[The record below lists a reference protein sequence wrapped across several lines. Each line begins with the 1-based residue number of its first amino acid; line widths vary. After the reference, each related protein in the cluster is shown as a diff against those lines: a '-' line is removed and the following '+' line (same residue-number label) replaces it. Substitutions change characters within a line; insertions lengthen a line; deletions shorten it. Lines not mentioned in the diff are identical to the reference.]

1 MIEFQN
7 VVKRYANL
15 FALDDVSFKIEPGEI
30 VGLLGPNGAG
40 KSTAMNILTGYLAPT
55 SGRVLIDG
63 VDAAGSPIDVR
74 RKIGYLPEQPPL
86 YPEMTVDEYL
96 SFVYS
101 LKGCTLNKKK
111 HLEEIMRLTQIADV
125 RSRLISHLSKG
136 YRQRVGI
143 AEALVG
149 DPPILIFDEPTVG
162 LDPKQIIEI
171 RSLLRAL
178 SKKHTVLLST
188 HILSEVQAVCR
199 RVIVINRGKI
209 VANERTEDMTRTLD
223 EERRYRAEII
233 GPSKEILAGLRNKNG
248 VKRIELISS
257 SDDTQTSVYEI
268 EAEKGID
275 VRKSVFF
282 VCADNR
288 WPLVGLSP
296 IGEDLESIF
305 VRLIDKSDK
314 SAAKAEHRKSKSP
327 KAE

>member
-7 VVKRYANL
+7 VVKRYGAH
-15 FALDDVSFKIEPGEI
+15 FALDDVSFKIEQGEI

-40 KSTAMNILTGYLAPT
+40 KSTAMNILTGYLAA
-55 SGRVLIDG
+55 SEGRVLVDG
-63 VDAAGSPIDVR
+63 VDAAGAPIDVR

-86 YPEMTVDEYL
+86 YPEMTVYEYL

-111 HLEEIMRLTQIADV
+111 HLEEIMRLTQITDV

-178 SKKHTVLLST
+178 SKRHTVLLST

-209 VANERTEDMTRTLD
+209 VANIMSFPDSRV
-223 EERRYRAEII
+223 
-233 GPSKEILAGLRNKNG
+233 ILINCIA
-248 VKRIELISS
+248 
-257 SDDTQTSVYEI
+257 
-268 EAEKGID
+268 
-275 VRKSVFF
+275 
-282 VCADNR
+282 
-288 WPLVGLSP
+288 LSA
-296 IGEDLESIF
+296 SWT
-305 VRLIDKSDK
+305 
-314 SAAKAEHRKSKSP
+314 
-327 KAE
+327 

>member
-7 VVKRYANL
+7 VVKRYGTH
-15 FALDDVSFKIEPGEI
+15 FALDDVSFTIESGEI

-40 KSTAMNILTGYLAPT
+40 KSTAMNILTGYLAAT
-55 SGRVLIDG
+55 SGHVIIDG
-63 VDAAGSPIDVR
+63 IDAAGAPIDVR

-111 HLEEIMRLTQIADV
+111 HLEEIMRLTQITDV

-178 SKKHTVLLST
+178 SRKHTVLLST

-233 GPSKEILAGLRNKNG
+233 GPSNEVLACLRNKNG
-248 VKRIELISS
+248 IKRIELVSS
-257 SDDTQTSVYEI
+257 SNETETSVYEL
-268 EAEKGID
+268 EADKGID
-275 VRKSVFF
+275 IRKTVFF

-288 WPLVGLSP
+288 WPLVFLSP

-314 SAAKAEHRKSKSP
+314 NSAKAEHRKNKSP
-327 KAE
+327 KAN

>member
-7 VVKRYANL
+7 VVKRYGSH
-15 FALDDVSFKIEPGEI
+15 FALDEVSFKIEPGEI

-40 KSTAMNILTGYLAPT
+40 KSTAMNILTGYLAAT
-55 SGRVLIDG
+55 SGRVLVDG

-111 HLEEIMRLTQIADV
+111 HLEEIMRLTQITDV

-178 SKKHTVLLST
+178 AKKHTVLLST

-209 VANERTEDMTRTLD
+209 VANERTEDMTRALD
-223 EERRYRAEII
+223 EERRYRVEIVGPAKEII
-233 GPSKEILAGLRNKNG
+233 SVLRQKNG
-248 VKRIELISS
+248 VKRIEILSS
-257 SDDTQTSVYEI
+257 SEETETNVYEL
-268 EAEKGID
+268 ESAKGID
-275 VRKSVFF
+275 IRKTIFF
-282 VCADNR
+282 ACADNR
-288 WPLVGLSP
+288 WPLVGLAP

-314 SAAKAEHRKSKSP
+314 SAGKVDRRKNKSP

>member
-7 VVKRYANL
+7 VVKRYGTH
-15 FALDDVSFKIEPGEI
+15 FALDDVSFKIEAGEI

-40 KSTAMNILTGYLAPT
+40 KSTAMNILTGYLAAT
-55 SGRVLIDG
+55 SGRILVDGIDA
-63 VDAAGSPIDVR
+63 VGSPIDVR

-111 HLEEIMRLTQIADV
+111 HLEEIMRLTQITDV

-223 EERRYRAEII
+223 EERCFRAEIV
-233 GPSKEILAGLRNKNG
+233 GPSKEVLSFLRNKSG
-248 VKRIELISS
+248 VKRVEMLSS
-257 SDDTQTSVYEI
+257 SQESETNVYEI
-268 EAEKGID
+268 DAEKGVD
-275 VRKSVFF
+275 VRKTIFF
-282 VCADNR
+282 ACADNR
-288 WPLVGLSP
+288 WPLVGLAP

-305 VRLIDKSDK
+305 VRLINKSDK
-314 SAAKAEHRKSKSP
+314 SATKADTRKNKSP

>member
-1 MIEFQN
+1 
-7 VVKRYANL
+7 
-15 FALDDVSFKIEPGEI
+15 
-30 VGLLGPNGAG
+30 
-40 KSTAMNILTGYLAPT
+40 
-55 SGRVLIDG
+55 
-63 VDAAGSPIDVR
+63 
-74 RKIGYLPEQPPL
+74 
-86 YPEMTVDEYL
+86 
-96 SFVYS
+96 
-101 LKGCTLNKKK
+101 
-111 HLEEIMRLTQIADV
+111 MRLTQITDV

-178 SKKHTVLLST
+178 AKKHTVLLST

-209 VANERTEDMTRTLD
+209 VANERTEDMTRALD
-223 EERRYRAEII
+223 EERRYRVEIVGPAKEII
-233 GPSKEILAGLRNKNG
+233 SVLRQKNG
-248 VKRIELISS
+248 VKRIEILSS
-257 SDDTQTSVYEI
+257 SEETETNVYEL
-268 EAEKGID
+268 ESAKGID
-275 VRKSVFF
+275 IRKTIFF
-282 VCADNR
+282 ACADNR
-288 WPLVGLSP
+288 WPLVGLAP

-314 SAAKAEHRKSKSP
+314 SAGKVDRRKNKSP

>member
-7 VVKRYANL
+7 VVKRYGSH
-15 FALDDVSFKIEPGEI
+15 FALDDVSFQIEPGEI

-101 LKGCTLNKKK
+101 LKGCTLHKKK
-111 HLEEIMRLTQIADV
+111 HLEEVMRLTQITDV

-199 RVIVINRGKI
+199 RVIVVNRGKI
-209 VANERTEDMTRTLD
+209 IANAHTEDMTRTLD

-233 GPSKEILAGLRNKNG
+233 GPANEVLSALRHKNG
-248 VKRIELISS
+248 VKRIEAVSS
-257 SDDTQTSVYEI
+257 SEESETNVYEI
-268 EAEKGID
+268 DAEKGVDI
-275 VRKSVFF
+275 RKTVFF

-288 WPLVGLSP
+288 WPLVGLSL

-314 SAAKAEHRKSKSP
+314 MSSKTDDRKNKSLKAE
-327 KAE
+327 